1 MRQLVASWQQA
12 ERDYHG
18 NTQAQ
23 ALRELNEALGLSIRQ
38 SRVAEWR
45 RGVYVPSA
53 EVLSEM
59 LYRVLPWFLEQ
70 AGVTADRDQLRALD
84 RLLWVHQ
91 EKHGKVLRSRL

>member
-1 MRQLVASWQQA
+1 MRQLVTSWLQA
-12 ERDYHG
+12 ERKYHG

-23 ALRELNEALGLSIRQ
+23 ALRELNESLGVRVTH

-59 LYRVLPWFLEQ
+59 LYRALPWLLKQ
-70 AGVTADRDQLRALD
+70 AGITADRNQLGVLD
-84 RLLWVHQ
+84 RLLWVHN
-91 EKHGKVLRSRL
+91 EDGGRYWL